1 MDESIF
7 DRSLEDQLCFEV
19 YKAANGLSKLYKRAL
34 KPFELTFT
42 QYLVLLALWED
53 DSVYVKDI
61 GERLGMSIGTLNP
74 ILERLIEHG
83 WIMKETCLSDKRAIV
98 VTLTEKSTNEKRAIS
113 LSILKEV
120 MQCNRIDVNGD
131 QLIENLKEINQE
143 LDRTEQL
150 AHLEKSC

>member
-34 KPFELTFT
+34 KPFELTFP

-61 GERLGMSIGTLNP
+61 SERLGMSIGTLNP
-74 ILERLIEHG
+74 ILNRLSDHG
-83 WIMKETCLSDKRAIV
+83 WIMKETSLNDKRAVV
-98 VTLTEKSTNEKRAIS
+98 VTLTEKSKNEKRAIS

-120 MQCNRIDVNGD
+120 MQCNRIDVDGD
-131 QLIENLKEINQE
+131 QLIENLKEINSE